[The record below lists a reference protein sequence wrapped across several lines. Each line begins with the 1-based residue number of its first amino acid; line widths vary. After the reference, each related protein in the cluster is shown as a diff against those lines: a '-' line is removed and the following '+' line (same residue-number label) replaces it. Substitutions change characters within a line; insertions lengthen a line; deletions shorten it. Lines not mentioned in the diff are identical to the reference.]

1 MIKSKIKKGINY
13 ILGSENNFSL
23 EHRLLL
29 SAIII
34 GAFIGFFGC
43 IANIFLTNSLIS
55 SVIPFSLAILAVILY
70 YFARFKNKYEKIALI
85 TAITGIIGISIVW
98 IFNGGINGPNIMFS
112 LVFLMLGL
120 IVVSNKTKNFIIV
133 FFILTNIFILLIQ
146 FYKPE
151 IIVPY
156 PTEFDRWIDILTSL
170 IFSSIFIF
178 FIIRFFHN
186 NYTIERQRAEES
198 EYLYIE
204 TQKIGKMGGWSY
216 DVESEQMTF
225 TDTIFE
231 IYGKRFSSAEEGIKF
246 YHPDDK
252 EKVWNAFSDAISKQ
266 KPYDL
271 DVRFINAQGDNL
283 FVRTIGKPI
292 IKNGKVVK
300 VYGNLV
306 NITEQKIAELEL
318 IKTEKRAAE
327 LAIVNK
333 ELEQF
338 SYLASHDLQEPL
350 RTVTNYMKVFE
361 EDYYG
366 LLDDTARKY
375 LLSVKTAT
383 ERMRILIKSLLDF
396 SQLGRNRSCVYVD
409 CKKIINKVISNLDNI
424 INASDAIIDIDEMP
438 KLNLYEIEMHELFQN
453 LITNAIKFQKKGN
466 QPKIKIRAEEINNT
480 WKFSISDNG
489 IGIAPIYFE
498 RIFDVFQRLHT
509 NEEYEG
515 TGIGLANCKKIVEF
529 HQGEIWVESTLGQG
543 TSFYFTIQNL
553 TL

>member
-204 TQKIGKMGGWSY
+204 TQKIGKMGG
-216 DVESEQMTF
+216 
-225 TDTIFE
+225 
-231 IYGKRFSSAEEGIKF
+231 
-246 YHPDDK
+246 
-252 EKVWNAFSDAISKQ
+252 
-266 KPYDL
+266 
-271 DVRFINAQGDNL
+271 
-283 FVRTIGKPI
+283 
-292 IKNGKVVK
+292 
-300 VYGNLV
+300 
-306 NITEQKIAELEL
+306 
-318 IKTEKRAAE
+318 
-327 LAIVNK
+327 
-333 ELEQF
+333 
-338 SYLASHDLQEPL
+338 
-350 RTVTNYMKVFE
+350 
-361 EDYYG
+361 
-366 LLDDTARKY
+366 
-375 LLSVKTAT
+375 
-383 ERMRILIKSLLDF
+383 
-396 SQLGRNRSCVYVD
+396 
-409 CKKIINKVISNLDNI
+409 
-424 INASDAIIDIDEMP
+424 
-438 KLNLYEIEMHELFQN
+438 
-453 LITNAIKFQKKGN
+453 
-466 QPKIKIRAEEINNT
+466 
-480 WKFSISDNG
+480 
-489 IGIAPIYFE
+489 
-498 RIFDVFQRLHT
+498 
-509 NEEYEG
+509 
-515 TGIGLANCKKIVEF
+515 
-529 HQGEIWVESTLGQG
+529 
-543 TSFYFTIQNL
+543 
-553 TL
+553 